1 MSEIFRAFG
10 LVFVIFSDDHPPPH
24 VHVSHADGTCKIS
37 LINLKVADR
46 PRCTL
51 TKAQLRKTLRLAME
65 NRLLLLHEW
74 EKIHG

>member
-1 MSEIFRAFG
+1 
-10 LVFVIFSDDHPPPH
+10 
-24 VHVSHADGTCKIS
+24 
-37 LINLKVADR
+37 LKVADR

-51 TKAQLRKTLRLAME
+51 TRTQLRKALRLAEE